1 MSRAPRMV
9 RVTRTFRGR
18 MIAWNFEIDG
28 DSPRASFTSSL
39 KYTPCEMDPPY
50 VPQRL
55 DRTVSPLRQ
64 SGRYIHPVSS
74 YLIVSHVRLVR
85 LISRGVVLCCIFHPS
100 QLLLVSGGDDL
111 QIKIWDLISKTCV
124 ATLQAHFSAVTS
136 LSISEDGWTL
146 LSAGRDGVVVVWNL
160 KNYAR
165 VATIPVHE
173 ALETV
178 VALPTSAS
186 NAGTDTGTDDGIDAE
201 DAPLLFATGG
211 EKGGVKVWNAST
223 ARCISE
229 DLPSMPA
236 PTEAGS
242 IVELA
247 NASAGSPYDLVAA
260 TQDCRVLLLSVGG
273 TTATREAIEAPEAIE
288 AADVKRSKKS
298 KRDKK
303 EKKDKKGKTDAAPV
317 PLKKQVGLFRQ
328 FIGNNDEVTDLK
340 FSSGGARLAVSTNSE
355 HVHVYDSKTL
365 GCLDTLAGHTEAVL
379 SLDCVN
385 RANTHLLASGSK
397 DSTVRL
403 WDISNVPND
412 KASCLAVGTGHVSA
426 VTAVAFSSTGNFLI
440 SAGADKLLRAWDVAG
455 LSGNSNGKGKG
466 KDARGKTAATTAA
479 TTAAN
484 HEPHLPALAA
494 IPAHE
499 KDINAV
505 CIAPNDQLVAS
516 ASQDKTIKIWRMPN
530 LTPVCV
536 LRGHKR
542 GVWSIAFSPV
552 DQAIASASGDKTIK
566 LWNIKDGSCLRT
578 FEGHVASVLKVAFLS
593 AGTQLLSAG
602 ADGLIKL
609 WNVRTAECIAT
620 FDAHE
625 DKIWAL
631 ALENSDGNVAASGG
645 SDGSI
650 VIWKDSTEAD
660 REHALKEAET
670 EALREQELDNAVY
683 DEKWEEAAGL
693 AIDMGR
699 PARLLSVVK
708 RALDQDDADQIM
720 VSVAKSLDEQQLKTT
735 LEYCREW
742 NAHSKNCGCA
752 QAMLHAILS
761 EHSPEELLAVPGVEG
776 IIDGIEAYTKRHRSR
791 IDRLIRSAYVVD
803 FILGGMGML
812 LEDDGDVR
820 EREEGAEKKRSKV
833 AAGV

>member
-1 MSRAPRMV
+1 
-9 RVTRTFRGR
+9 
-18 MIAWNFEIDG
+18 
-28 DSPRASFTSSL
+28 
-39 KYTPCEMDPPY
+39 
-50 VPQRL
+50 
-55 DRTVSPLRQ
+55 
-64 SGRYIHPVSS
+64 
-74 YLIVSHVRLVR
+74 
-85 LISRGVVLCCIFHPS
+85 
-100 QLLLVSGGDDL
+100 
-111 QIKIWDLISKTCV
+111 
-124 ATLQAHFSAVTS
+124 
-136 LSISEDGWTL
+136 
-146 LSAGRDGVVVVWNL
+146 
-160 KNYAR
+160 
-165 VATIPVHE
+165 
-173 ALETV
+173 
-178 VALPTSAS
+178 
-186 NAGTDTGTDDGIDAE
+186 
-201 DAPLLFATGG
+201 
-211 EKGGVKVWNAST
+211 
-223 ARCISE
+223 
-229 DLPSMPA
+229 
-236 PTEAGS
+236 
-242 IVELA
+242 
-247 NASAGSPYDLVAA
+247 
-260 TQDCRVLLLSVGG
+260 
-273 TTATREAIEAPEAIE
+273 
-288 AADVKRSKKS
+288 
-298 KRDKK
+298 
-303 EKKDKKGKTDAAPV
+303 
-317 PLKKQVGLFRQ
+317 
-328 FIGNNDEVTDLK
+328 
-340 FSSGGARLAVSTNSE
+340 
-355 HVHVYDSKTL
+355 
-365 GCLDTLAGHTEAVL
+365 
-379 SLDCVN
+379 
-385 RANTHLLASGSK
+385 
-397 DSTVRL
+397 
-403 WDISNVPND
+403 
-412 KASCLAVGTGHVSA
+412 
-426 VTAVAFSSTGNFLI
+426 
-440 SAGADKLLRAWDVAG
+440 
-455 LSGNSNGKGKG
+455 
-466 KDARGKTAATTAA
+466 
-479 TTAAN
+479 
-484 HEPHLPALAA
+484 
-494 IPAHE
+494 
-499 KDINAV
+499 
-505 CIAPNDQLVAS
+505 
-516 ASQDKTIKIWRMPN
+516 MPN

>member
-1 MSRAPRMV
+1 MV
-9 RVTRTFRGR
+9 AAHGR
-18 MIAWNFEIDG
+18 FHVIVEVYTVRDGLLSMYRSVSIDRITAVSKREAYFLNRFAVG
-28 DSPRASFTSSL
+28 ALISLLISHIFSSL
-39 KYTPCEMDPPY
+39 
-50 VPQRL
+50 
-55 DRTVSPLRQ
+55 
-64 SGRYIHPVSS
+64 IF
-74 YLIVSHVRLVR
+74 
-85 LISRGVVLCCIFHPS
+85 RGVVLCCIFHPS
-100 QLLLVSGGDDL
+100 QLLLVSGGDDS

-146 LSAGRDGVVVVWNL
+146 LSAGRDGVVVQWNL

-173 ALETV
+173 ALEAV
-178 VALPTSAS
+178 VALPSGSGRGGA
-186 NAGTDTGTDDGIDAE
+186 NDKDD
-201 DAPLLFATGG
+201 PLLFATGG
-211 EKGGVKVWNAST
+211 EKGSVKIWNSTT

-229 DLPSMPA
+229 ELPSMPT

-247 NASAGSPYDLVAA
+247 NAGVGSPYDLVAA
-260 TQDCRVLLLSVGG
+260 TQDCRMMLLQVGG
-273 TTATREAIEAPEAIE
+273 SPGDGGNTDSA
-288 AADVKRSKKS
+288 RSVS
-298 KRDKK
+298 KRKGK
-303 EKKDKKGKTDAAPV
+303 KKGKKELASSSAERRQQEQ
-317 PLKKQVGLFRQ
+317 KHIGLFRQ

-340 FSSGGARLAVSTNSE
+340 FSSGGSRLAVSTNSE

-365 GCLDTLAGHTEAVL
+365 GCLDTLTGHTEAVRVWFCLVLAYSPAHCLTLTLPLQVL
-379 SLDCVN
+379 SLDCVQ
-385 RANTHLLASGSK
+385 RADNHLLASGSK
-397 DSTVRL
+397 DNTVRL
-403 WDISNVPND
+403 WDVSNVPEA
-412 KASCLAVGTGHVSA
+412 KGSCLAVGTGHVSA
-426 VTAVAFSSTGNFLI
+426 VTAVAFSNSGNFLL
-440 SAGADKLLRAWDVAG
+440 SAGADKLMRAWDV
-455 LSGNSNGKGKG
+455 SGVFTGSSRSKVNNTART
-466 KDARGKTAATTAA
+466 KDNNDSENR
-479 TTAAN
+479 
-484 HEPHLPALAA
+484 PRPLPVLAA
-494 IPAHE
+494 IPAHD

-505 CIAPNDQLVAS
+505 CVAPNDQLVAS
-516 ASQDKTIKIWRMPN
+516 ASQDKTIKVWRMPN

-552 DQAIASASGDKTIK
+552 DQAIASASGDKTLK

-578 FEGHVASVLKVAFLS
+578 FEGHVASVLKVQFLS

-631 ALENSDGNVAASGG
+631 ALGDSEGNVAASGG
-645 SDGSI
+645 SDGS
-650 VIWKDSTEAD
+650 VAIWKDSTDAD
-660 REHALKEAET
+660 RENALKEAET
-670 EALREQELDNAVY
+670 EAMREQELENAVY

-699 PARLLSVVK
+699 PARLLAVIK
-708 RALDQDDADQIM
+708 RAMELEDPGAVL
-720 VSVAKSLDEQQLKTT
+720 VSVAKSLDQQQLKTT

-761 EHSPEELLAVPGVEG
+761 EHSPEQLLAVPGFDG
-776 IIDGIEAYTKRHRSR
+776 IADGIEAYTKRHRSR
-791 IDRLIRSAYVVD
+791 VDRLIRSAYVVD

-812 LEDDGDVR
+812 LEENEVG
-820 EREEGAEKKRSKV
+820 GFATQKRAKL
-833 AAGV
+833 AAGK